1 MKKKLIETAR
11 GISKADIIFKNAKVV
26 DVLTASVYEADVA
39 VIDDL
44 IAGVGVYTNAKKNYR
59 FKRKIYLPSIYKRT
73 LSC

>member
-44 IAGVGVYTNAKKNYR
+44 IAGVGV
-59 FKRKIYLPSIYKRT
+59 IG
-73 LSC
+73 